1 MKKIGKIFGYIFLG
15 IILLITLLLIY
26 VKTMLPSVGNAPDTK
41 VEMSPANIE
50 RGKYLA
56 NHVSVCIDC
65 HSTRDWSLFAGP
77 PIAGTEG
84 KGGEVFDQKMGFPGK
99 YVAPNITPFHLKDW
113 KDGEIFRA
121 ITSGVSKNGN

>member
-56 NHVSVCIDC
+56 NHVSVCIDYIPPETGVC
-65 HSTRDWSLFAGP
+65 LPAHPLRVQKVREVRYLTKKWASLASMSHL
-77 PIAGTEG
+77 ILL
-84 KGGEVFDQKMGFPGK
+84 
-99 YVAPNITPFHLKDW
+99 PF
-113 KDGEIFRA
+113 I
-121 ITSGVSKNGN
+121 